1 MPKVG
6 KANLQGQNTL
16 RPDKAFLGAWGRKE
30 GFSASHR
37 SGDAAG
43 CCPEDG
49 GSKPP
54 SRQAGEEYE
63 EDMRHP
69 AADGTSDGARCCTCA
84 VDGASRLFFHVDI
97 PDTVNIETYP
107 W

>member
-1 MPKVG
+1 MLK
-6 KANLQGQNTL
+6 
-16 RPDKAFLGAWGRKE
+16 GRKE
-30 GFSASHR
+30 GFWASHR

-49 GSKPP
+49 GSNPH

-63 EDMRHP
+63 EDMRQ
-69 AADGTSDGARCCTCA
+69 AADGTSDGARCCRCV
-84 VDGASRLFFHVDI
+84 VDGASLLFFYVNI
-97 PDTVNIETYP
+97 PYTVKIETYP